1 MRRRAAAMAWTPGIV
16 LDYAR
21 ALSQIVVLPQR
32 LRPQRNRS
40 MEQSR

>member
-21 ALSQIVVLPQR
+21 AVAHVITLARR
-32 LRPQRNRS
+32 LGRGR
-40 MEQSR
+40 